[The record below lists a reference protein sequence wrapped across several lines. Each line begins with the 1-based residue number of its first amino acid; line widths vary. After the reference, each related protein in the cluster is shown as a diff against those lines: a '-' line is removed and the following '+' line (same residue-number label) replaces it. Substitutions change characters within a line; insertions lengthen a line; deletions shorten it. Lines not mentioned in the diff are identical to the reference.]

1 MESFKKILCPMDFS
15 DFSQRALS
23 YAAAFAEKYAS
34 KLVIYH
40 CLRASAAPVVGLSP
54 IAEFEWQPSS
64 LQLQER
70 LQEYLVPFMRHK
82 LNVTTKVEHGD
93 PAAQILET
101 AAEEDADLIV
111 MGTHG
116 LTGYEAILMGSV
128 TNKVL
133 HKTRIPVL
141 SVCNPTKTILS
152 GDPDEPLLIGK
163 ILCAVDPAHINL
175 KMLSHAMFLAR
186 SNRSTIFFYTVNS
199 NEAKGELDN
208 LYDLIVPEK
217 EDSCRVEFLETVGHP
232 VDEIVKAI
240 RDYEIDLAVMG
251 HRSKMSS
258 TWEGLGSVTL
268 RVVPQSKCP
277 VMIVRD

>member
-1 MESFKKILCPMDFS
+1 MDFS
-15 DFSQRALS
+15 DFSLRALT
-23 YAAAFAEKYAS
+23 YACAFAEKYES
-34 KLVIYH
+34 KLVLYH
-40 CLRASAAPVVGLSP
+40 CMRTSAAPVVSVSP

-64 LQLQER
+64 LQLKER
-70 LQEYLVPFMRHK
+70 LQEYLVPFLKHNLDVSTR
-82 LNVTTKVEHGD
+82 VDHGD

-101 AAEEDADLIV
+101 AAEENVDLIV

-163 ILCAVDPAHINL
+163 ILCPVDPAHINL
-175 KMLSHAMFLAR
+175 KMLSRAMFLAR
-186 SNRSTIFFYTVNS
+186 SNRSTIFFFTVNS
-199 NEAKGELDN
+199 GETKGEMDN
-208 LYDLIVPEK
+208 LHDLIVPEK
-217 EDSCRVEFLETVGHP
+217 ETLCRVEFLEATGNP

-240 RDYEIDLAVMG
+240 GDYEIDLAVMG
-251 HRSKMSS
+251 HRSKVSS

-277 VMIVRD
+277 VLIVRD